1 MPWQR
6 GWVVSLEAR
15 EREVADGWSFYI
27 FICCKILNI
36 SFLIF
41 KPGVCEK
48 NRLRRDH
55 RGAERARLGYRAI
68 NAMGGFGGRART
80 VHSQKDTVRL
90 WLLCQQ
96 SFSDGIYKKS
106 KIGFF
111 FFFSLA
117 ILWKIL
123 TGNLILLSRSIF
135 FSEMFLTFMIL

>member
-123 TGNLILLSRSIF
+123 TGNLILLSRSIV